1 MRRGGGGVARGAAEV
16 VAGVGS
22 SRGGIHRAARG
33 MRNLLG
39 S

>member
-1 MRRGGGGVARGAAEV
+1 MQREGGGVAGGAAEV

-33 MRNLLG
+33 MRDLLG